1 MIVRAFLECF
11 YCFVISV
18 GFCVIFNV
26 KGKDTFYGGIGSAF
40 GWFLYL
46 ICYRRFGS
54 IVGGY
59 FLATVATT
67 LYSEFMAVF
76 RKKPSTIFLIPS
88 IIPFV
93 PGGGVFRA
101 MAGWLNGDEETFLTQ
116 GRYSI
121 TVAGAIAMGIILG
134 VSTAR
139 LQKNSAKI
147 FRSRMEQKIEK
158 NRNDNNSH

>member
-1 MIVRAFLECF
+1 MVIHAFLECF
-11 YCFVISV
+11 YCFIISV

-26 KGKDTFYGGIGSAF
+26 KGRDIYYGGVGSAL
-40 GWFLYL
+40 GWLLYL

-59 FLATVATT
+59 FFATVATT
-67 LYSEFMAVF
+67 LYSEYMAVY

-101 MAGWLNGDEETFLTQ
+101 MSAWLNGDEDTFLTQ

-134 VSTAR
+134 VSTTR
-139 LQKNSAKI
+139 LQKSVAKLL
-147 FRSRMEQKIEK
+147 RERMENKKKGI
-158 NRNDNNSH
+158 N

>member
-1 MIVRAFLECF
+1 M
-11 YCFVISV
+11 ISV
-18 GFCVIFNV
+18 GFGIIFNV
-26 KGKDTFYGGIGSAF
+26 KGKDIYFGGIGSGL
-40 GWFLYL
+40 GWLLYL

-59 FLATVATT
+59 FLATVVTT
-67 LYSEFMAVF
+67 LYSEYMAVH

-101 MAGWLNGDEETFLTQ
+101 MSAWLNGEQNELLVQ

-134 VSTAR
+134 ISAAR
-139 LQKNSAKI
+139 LQRSCIRI
-147 FRSRMEQKIEK
+147 FHQKIK
-158 NRNDNNSH
+158 NT